1 MAKNVLILESS
12 PRRNGNTAVL
22 ADQAS
27 QAIGEAGVNV
37 DLIHL
42 HGMNIE
48 PCNHCDGCVR
58 QKKNC
63 VIQDDMQIVYPKL
76 VAADGLILA
85 SPIYWFNVNAQLKTC
100 IDRWYGTFQI
110 NPDLYKG
117 KPVGLIIVYGDSDLY
132 SSGGINALNTFE
144 SMTQYWDA
152 FSLGCVHGTTNN
164 VGDAEKDAD
173 LMEKARQMG
182 QRMADFLLKSES

>member
-1 MAKNVLILESS
+1 MKNVLILESS
-12 PRRNGNTAVL
+12 PRRKGNTAVL
-22 ADQAS
+22 ADQTS
-27 QAIGEAGVNV
+27 QAIREAGINV

-48 PCNHCDGCVR
+48 PCNHCQGCKR
-58 QKKNC
+58 QNKNC
-63 VIQDDMQIVYPKL
+63 VIQDDMQFVYPKL

-85 SPIYWFNVNAQLKTC
+85 SPIYWFNFNAQLKTC
-100 IDRWYGTFQI
+100 IDRWYGTFQN

-117 KPVGLIIVYGDSDLY
+117 KPVGLIIAYGGSDLY
-132 SSGGINALNTFE
+132 HSGGINALITFE
-144 SMTQYWDA
+144 TLTHYLEALSM
-152 FSLGCVHGTTNN
+152 GCVHGTTNN
-164 VGDAEKDAD
+164 VGDAEKDIE